1 MNWLP
6 QQLDAQLIYS
16 ATTEANDNTAIKQAL
31 EAAARQAIALLDK
44 TINED
49 SLYLLF
55 SWDQP
60 AQQLKVVVTDASK
73 TRDSDTQVQLSFSQQ
88 PRESLNPEDFAE
100 QLHFWLKDFLASY
113 APFFRYS
120 LVAIFTAGDRTQT
133 RLL

>member
-6 QQLDAQLIYS
+6 QQLDDRLIYS
-16 ATTEANDNTAIKQAL
+16 AQTDVHDNHGIKQAL
-31 EAAARQAIALLDK
+31 EAAARQAIALLDTSIK
-44 TINED
+44 DD

-55 SWDQP
+55 SWKQP
-60 AQQLKVVVTDASK
+60 AQQLQVVVTDASK

-88 PRESLNPEDFAE
+88 PRESLSPEDFAE

-120 LVAIFTAGDRTQT
+120 LVAIFSAGDRTQT